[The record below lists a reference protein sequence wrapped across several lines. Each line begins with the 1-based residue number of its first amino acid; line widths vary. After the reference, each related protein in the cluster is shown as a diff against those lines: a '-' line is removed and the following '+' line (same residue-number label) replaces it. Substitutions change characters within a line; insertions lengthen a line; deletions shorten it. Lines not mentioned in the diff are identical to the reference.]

1 MDYRSWIKPL
11 YNLDAFQGC
20 GEEEIEAMKARFGA
34 LPQVVEDFYRTAAK
48 TEAFHHVQDNWVL
61 PEHYKR
67 WTWLEKTD
75 ALILLLENQSVCFAG
90 ILREDL
96 EKPDPPVYVSYER
109 DEKDWS
115 LWAKEPGDWDLCAPS
130 TSSFLAAALAY
141 EAAFT
146 FDLYQNAPDNL
157 LALMSFQGEGEPQAL
172 YGAVTQE
179 SYQKLLAVLEGM
191 GEPV

>member
-20 GEEEIEAMKARFGA
+20 GEEEIEVMKARFGA

-48 TEAFHHVQDNWVL
+48 TKAFHYVQDSWVL

-96 EKPDPPVYVSYER
+96 EKPER
-109 DEKDWS
+109 LHPTK
-115 LWAKEPGDWDLCAPS
+115 
-130 TSSFLAAALAY
+130 
-141 EAAFT
+141 
-146 FDLYQNAPDNL
+146 
-157 LALMSFQGEGEPQAL
+157 
-172 YGAVTQE
+172 
-179 SYQKLLAVLEGM
+179 
-191 GEPV
+191 